1 MPGFSPVRWPYHE
14 CRTWKPWAQGQ
25 WFHKQKS
32 SLCCCC
38 SVTKSCPTLC
48 NPMSCSTPSSSVL
61 LYLLVC
67 SNSSPLSWWCY
78 LTISSSAAPLSF
90 CLQSFFPASGSFAVS
105 RLFASGG
112 QSVGVSTSTSA
123 LPMNIALPLI
133 QWIIIWESGAWLH
146 FFFELCISTLTGG
159 FWSSL
164 MLRALVC
171 PRSHET
177 RSEERRVGKECR
189 SRWSPYH

>member
-1 MPGFSPVRWPYHE
+1 
-14 CRTWKPWAQGQ
+14 
-25 WFHKQKS
+25 
-32 SLCCCC
+32 
-38 SVTKSCPTLC
+38 
-48 NPMSCSTPSSSVL
+48 MSCSTPSSSVL

-90 CLQSFFPASGSFAVS
+90 CLQSFFPASGSFPKS
-105 RLFASGG
+105 RLFASSG
-112 QSVGVSTSTSA
+112 QSIGVSASA
-123 LPMNIALPLI
+123 TVLPMNIALPLI

-177 RSEERRVGKECR
+177 GELMTGWSRDTWSLARVAPAS
-189 SRWSPYH
+189 SRFGHKDNTLFGTSHKVYWALRLASQSRVIHHAA